1 MKTIQITLLSL
12 ACSLAIAQQPAPP
25 KNAPTSSVA
34 PLDEAAS
41 QSKETRRQIMRET
54 LNRQYTGAEIEEY
67 RRAIDAYD
75 RSKSGTYSEA
85 GKVVKR
91 RVPVGLG
98 PEAPVEE
105 IRLNA
110 QSNSSIVFTDA
121 QGYPWNV
128 EDIIVPSFLT
138 AKKVGNIVILMPS
151 ASGASSGGVR
161 FARANATVLL
171 EGLNSTL
178 PFTISFGYSREVD
191 GQFEV
196 QVQAR
201 NPRAPINA
209 VRGGAIEADEY
220 FGLFL
225 DGEPPNEAQRIKTS
239 VKNVDAWIYAGK
251 LYVRTPLALHSPA
264 FKMFG
269 SSASGMN
276 VYRFDQVPSVIN
288 AIESGAIVSVGIGNE

>member
-1 MKTIQITLLSL
+1 MKAFPFLLLCLASALVAAQPTL
-12 ACSLAIAQQPAPP
+12 
-25 KNAPTSSVA
+25 SSKSGVA
-34 PLDEAAS
+34 TPLVDEATTQA
-41 QSKETRRQIMRET
+41 KEARRAIMRET

-67 RRAIDAYD
+67 RRAIDAYE
-75 RSKSGTYSEA
+75 RSKSGVYSET

-91 RVPVGLG
+91 RVLVGLG
-98 PEAPVEE
+98 PDAPVEE

-121 QGYPWNV
+121 LGNPWNV
-128 EDIIVPSFLT
+128 EDMIVPSFLT
-138 AKKVGNIVILMPS
+138 AKKVGNIVILIPS
-151 ASGASSGGVR
+151 PSGANGAGVR

-171 EGLNSTL
+171 EGLNSTV
-178 PFTISFGYSREVD
+178 PFTISYGYSRDVD
-191 GQFEV
+191 GQFEA
-196 QVQAR
+196 QVQGR
-201 NPRAPINA
+201 NPRAPVNA

-225 DGEPPNEAQRIKTS
+225 DGDPPSDALRIKTS
-239 VKNVDAWIYAGK
+239 VKSVDAWIYLGK
-251 LYVRTPLALHSPA
+251 LYVRTSLSLHSPA

-288 AIESGAIVSVGIGNE
+288 AIEGGAIVSVGIGSD

>member
-12 ACSLAIAQQPAPP
+12 ACGLAIAQQVQPP
-25 KNAPTSSVA
+25 KTAPASAVA
-34 PLDEAAS
+34 PLDEVAS

-75 RSKSGTYSEA
+75 RSKSGAYTEA

-128 EDIIVPSFLT
+128 EDIIVPGFLT

-151 ASGASSGGVR
+151 ASGSVR

-225 DGEPPNEAQRIKTS
+225 DGEPPNDAQRIKTS
-239 VKNVDAWIYAGK
+239 AKNVDAWIYAGK

-288 AIESGAIVSVGIGNE
+288 AIESGAIVSIGIGSE